1 MSDRLTLE
9 RLCTCEDDWVVQKTA
24 TIVSDIANAVDTG
37 DMSKDEA
44 LEILEDMQRTDLV
57 FKKSEMTQLKT
68 DLIEATKAV
77 VGIIKAIT

>member
-9 RLCTCEDDWVVQKTA
+9 RLCTCEDDWVVQKPA

>member
-9 RLCTCEDDWVVQKTA
+9 RLCTCEDDWVVQKTT